1 MAANQTKKKKFP
13 IFWTAY
19 FLFLTALIIF
29 WLFVLRYVNDC
40 LLAYE
45 NAQPERVV
53 EALAQDLQDGQA
65 ETVLTFSLSEN
76 RFQDPDLAK
85 KRYLSYLA
93 GKEITYDKDPG
104 SYDAQNPIYRL
115 YADGRQIATVSLREL
130 SSKPLMLILSMQEW
144 EVVCAEA
151 ILETGEK
158 DLLIYAPDNCTVLIN
173 GIEADERERNGEEHE
188 IKEFAYAAEYTSVPK
203 LVEYEITGLFE
214 QPEIEIFDS
223 FGEKMEYTQTD
234 NIIEATVFPASEI
247 DGQLAEYVL
256 QNAINYSNFF
266 SRDLPGC
273 QKSVAPLRSMF
284 PEGSEFLEL
293 ADNYRKHDMWMYSGH
308 ATPTFSNER
317 VTDYVRYSEDFF
329 SCNVYFEKKMLLT
342 KTGATRTV
350 VTNDTY
356 YYVRIDGKWV
366 IADMRTILEEE

>member
-1 MAANQTKKKKFP
+1 MAGNKTKKKKFP
-13 IFWTAY
+13 VFWTAW
-19 FLFLTALIIF
+19 FLFLTVLVVF
-29 WLFVLRYVNDC
+29 WIFVLRYVNDC

-53 EALAQDLQDGQA
+53 EALAQALEDGQA
-65 ETVLTFSLSEN
+65 ETVLAFPTSEN

-85 KRYLSYLA
+85 KRYLSQLA

-104 SYDAQNPIYRL
+104 SYDAQNPVYRL
-115 YADGRQIATVSLREL
+115 FADGRQAATVSLHEL

-144 EVVCAEA
+144 EVVSAEPV
-151 ILETGEK
+151 LENGEK
-158 DLLIYAPDNCTVLIN
+158 VLLIYAPDTCVVRIN
-173 GIEADERERNGEEHE
+173 GVEADERERNGEEHE
-188 IKEFAYAAEYTSVPK
+188 IQEFAYAAEYTSVPR
-203 LVEYEITGLFE
+203 LVEYEIAGLFE
-214 QPEIEIFDS
+214 EPEIEIVDC
-223 FGEKMEYTQTD
+223 FGEKLEYTRTD
-234 NIIEATVFPASEI
+234 NIIEATVFPTSDM
-247 DGQLAEYVL
+247 DGQLAGYVL
-256 QNAINYSNFF
+256 QNAVNYSNFF

-293 ADNYRKHDMWMYSGH
+293 ADNYRKHDMWMYSSH
-308 ATPTFSNER
+308 SAPTFSNER

>member
-1 MAANQTKKKKFP
+1 MAGNKTKKKKFP
-13 IFWTAY
+13 VFWTSY
-19 FLFLTALIIF
+19 FLFLAAMIVF
-29 WLFVLRYVNDC
+29 WIFVLRYVNDC
-40 LLAYE
+40 LLTYE

-53 EALAQDLQDGQA
+53 ETLAQALQNGQA
-65 ETVLTFSLSEN
+65 EEILSFSPSEN

-85 KRYLSYLA
+85 KRYLTYLS
-93 GKEITYDKDPG
+93 GKEISYDKDPG
-104 SYDAQNPIYRL
+104 SYDAQNPVYRL
-115 YADGRQIATVSLREL
+115 YAGDRQIATVSLHER

-144 EVVCAEA
+144 DVASAEP
-151 ILETGEK
+151 IMENGGK
-158 DLLIYAPDNCTVLIN
+158 DLIIYAPDTCVVRIN
-173 GIEADERERNGEEHE
+173 GVEADERELNGEVHD

-203 LVEYEITGLFE
+203 LVEYEISGLFDE
-214 QPEIEIFDS
+214 PEIEIFDS

-234 NIIEATVFPASEI
+234 NIIDASVFPTSEM
-247 DGQLAEYVL
+247 DGQLADYVL

-273 QKSVAPLRSMF
+273 QKSVAPLRPMF

-293 ADNYRKHDMWMYSGH
+293 ADNYRKHDMWMYSSH
-308 ATPTFSNER
+308 AAPTFSNER

-350 VTNDTY
+350 ITNDTY
-356 YYVRIDGKWV
+356 YYVKIDDKWV